1 MKNIVLLGPTGV
13 GKSARALQLA
23 QELKAEIVSV
33 DSMQIYRGLDVGTA
47 KLTSAERAGI
57 VHHLIDIVEPD
68 ERFTVA
74 DFVAA
79 SKKLINEARQRNVPL
94 IFCGGTG
101 FYFNALLRGLAFV
114 PADND
119 PEVRARLTAELEAQG
134 PVELWRRLESVD
146 PETAARVHTNDSFR
160 VLRALEVYEL
170 TGRPMSAQVSVE
182 PSVLGTDYTL
192 LGLTIP
198 RDQLYARLDVR
209 VDRMLQLGLVQE
221 VKGLLERGYSRTLT
235 SLQAIGYKEI
245 IVHLAG
251 ECSLEQA
258 IAEIKQGTR
267 NYAKRQYTW
276 FRRFENVV
284 WEEVC

>member
-47 KLTSAERAGI
+47 KLTVAERAGI
-57 VHHLIDIVEPD
+57 AHHLIDIVEPD

-74 DFVAA
+74 DFVEA
-79 SKKLINEARQRNVPL
+79 SKKLINDARQRNIPL

-114 PADND
+114 PADHD
-119 PEVRARLTAELEAQG
+119 PEVRARLTAELEQHGAA
-134 PVELWRRLESVD
+134 ELWQRLESVD
-146 PETAARVHTNDSFR
+146 PETAARVHANDSFR

-192 LGLTIP
+192 LGLTMP
-198 RDQLYARLDVR
+198 RDQLYARLDAR

-221 VKGLLERGYSRTLT
+221 VQDLLERGYSRTLT

-245 IVHLAG
+245 IAHLAG

-258 IAEIKQGTR
+258 ITEIKQGTR